1 MRRRNYLLS
10 GVSRGLGYRI
20 AERLLAAG
28 HGVYGFSRTRSD
40 SVAELLEQKP
50 EQFFF
55 AEIDLEKVDELEER
69 VFREFLPSGTIID
82 GLVNNAAL
90 AYDDLATNMDLVALE
105 SMFRVNVTA
114 PMALTRG
121 CIRNFILHNTPG
133 SLVHLSSVCVYT
145 GFKGLSFYAS
155 TKGALEAYSK
165 NVAREWGSKGIRS
178 NSVAAG
184 FMETDMTGVLDAET
198 KDRIFRRTAIKGPVD
213 PDQVAQTVGFL
224 LSDDSKAITG
234 ETIRV
239 DNGSL

>member
-1 MRRRNYLLS
+1 
-10 GVSRGLGYRI
+10 
-20 AERLLAAG
+20 
-28 HGVYGFSRTRSD
+28 
-40 SVAELLEQKP
+40 
-50 EQFFF
+50 
-55 AEIDLEKVDELEER
+55 
-69 VFREFLPSGTIID
+69 
-82 GLVNNAAL
+82 
-90 AYDDLATNMDLVALE
+90 
-105 SMFRVNVTA
+105 
-114 PMALTRG
+114 
-121 CIRNFILHNTPG
+121 
-133 SLVHLSSVCVYT
+133 LVHLSSVCVYT